1 MFSPYSTWPPW
12 LLALLMTVLEIYS
25 SQVVCVNDHPWFPS
39 CLCRSL
45 VTAFL
50 LVCTLHLASQRDQL
64 YVLSSS
70 SLDILPMI
78 SAPIYYAENT
88 EIWISSTDILHSYVD
103 TQSTAV
109 AFFFFASLSH
119 SGINHIVSNMIWLC
133 FLSGLISCRF
143 SFSIIVQEH
152 QTTLV
157 LWICHTFLLF
167 HVFTQL
173 TFFLR
178 GKFFLALFTLK
189 RFIL

>member
-1 MFSPYSTWPPW
+1 MPNPVHMFSPYSTWPPW

-109 AFFFFASLSH
+109 AFFFF
-119 SGINHIVSNMIWLC
+119 
-133 FLSGLISCRF
+133 FLLVCLI
-143 SFSIIVQEH
+143 QAL
-152 QTTLV
+152 TTLCLIWSGSASCLASYPAV
-157 LWICHTFLLF
+157 FPSVLLF
-167 HVFTQL
+167 KNTKL
-173 TFFLR
+173 P
-178 GKFFLALFTLK
+178 
-189 RFIL
+189 